1 MKKCPACGYLM
12 DDFDPICPR
21 CNGKGLS
28 PDQVAVL
35 AAQKAAALPKPP
47 ISPRDVGQDVING
60 LTGALVFL
68 LPGLIIILFLSLHI
82 GSNQLSPE
90 RVSMGAQY
98 VESGVPRTREFFA
111 AYLPVLLTFG
121 ALLGAWIGS
130 GFAPS
135 HWKTSA
141 AIGGGIFLVLTL
153 TSPFITDDSEAVQA
167 LYLDFTLFLVMACG
181 AIGSVGRH
189 RNGENYNDSL
199 LIRQVG
205 VAVLCFVAP
214 LIGFFVS
221 ISLGKNG
228 SEYAAPALYGSIAG
242 FIVIGLPFLL
252 IVLHH

>member
-1 MKKCPACGYLM
+1 MKKCLACSFLM
-12 DDFDPICPR
+12 DDFDSTCPR
-21 CNGKGLS
+21 CKGNGLS
-28 PDQVAVL
+28 PDQVAAL

-47 ISPRDVGQDVING
+47 ISPRDVGQDVVNG
-60 LTGALVFL
+60 LTGALIFL
-68 LPGLIIILFLSLHI
+68 LPGLIIMLFLSLHI

-90 RVSMGAQY
+90 RVSMGAKY
-98 VESGVPRTREFFA
+98 VEPGVPRTREVFV
-111 AYLPVLLTFG
+111 AYLPVLFTFG
-121 ALLGAWIGS
+121 ALLGAWISS

-135 HWKTSA
+135 CWKTSA
-141 AIGGGIFLVLTL
+141 AIGGGVLLGLTL
-153 TSPFITDDSEAVQA
+153 VSPFIVGNSEAIQA
-167 LYLDFTLFLVMACG
+167 LYLYFTLFLVMACG
-181 AIGSVGRH
+181 AIGSIGRH

-252 IVLHH
+252 IVLGH